1 MAKNDCQGEARH
13 VFEKLALFREE
24 SNQQFYDIINS
35 HSNSINKGI
44 NDLVAEVFDLQ
55 GELSVI
61 KGAQNGL
68 LEIIDNL
75 NGEIRQLNAKLTM
88 AKSLQENI
96 DHQTQGAE
104 DIPIEDEQDLD
115 RPGIHVEGDFE
126 EINLVIDD
134 SFHTSL
140 EEQNTFLSSDHNNF
154 RKSPILYRQLR
165 KVNGKQIKPMRAHL
179 NITEDE
185 ADRSVDKE
193 IGRREMNEGNFV
205 CPECS
210 LSFSANESL
219 RIHGEN
225 IHSNLVIQKR
235 VSEESKKKSHYSE
248 TKGSV
253 SDSRIAQNSS
263 GSGGEK
269 LKCHQCPYETSERSN
284 LRRHIKAV
292 HDKIRNHVCNDC
304 GFSANQKANLMRHIE
319 LVHMKIKHQVCRE
332 CGYVAHHKSRLKEHM
347 KKVHEKIPKLVS

>member
-154 RKSPILYRQLR
+154 SESPILYRQLR

-179 NITEDE
+179 NITKDE

-235 VSEESKKKSHYSE
+235 VSEE
-248 TKGSV
+248 
-253 SDSRIAQNSS
+253 
-263 GSGGEK
+263 
-269 LKCHQCPYETSERSN
+269 
-284 LRRHIKAV
+284 
-292 HDKIRNHVCNDC
+292 
-304 GFSANQKANLMRHIE
+304 
-319 LVHMKIKHQVCRE
+319 
-332 CGYVAHHKSRLKEHM
+332 
-347 KKVHEKIPKLVS
+347 